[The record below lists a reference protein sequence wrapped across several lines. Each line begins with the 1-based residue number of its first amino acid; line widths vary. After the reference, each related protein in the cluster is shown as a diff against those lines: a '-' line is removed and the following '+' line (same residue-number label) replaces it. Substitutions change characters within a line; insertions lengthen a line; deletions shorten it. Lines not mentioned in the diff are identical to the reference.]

1 MDKTIIT
8 KELQSPLFDE
18 IEWNDMF
25 LIHLASLQ
33 QFLWINQ
40 TVCHEATILCKFER
54 RWGQDDFITVMIK
67 YICIRKDKTIYSAV
81 KKDLGIVVI
90 SKANQSMP

>member
-33 QFLWINQ
+33 QFL
-40 TVCHEATILCKFER
+40 
-54 RWGQDDFITVMIK
+54 
-67 YICIRKDKTIYSAV
+67 
-81 KKDLGIVVI
+81 
-90 SKANQSMP
+90 